1 MNSHHGEISGTGAGH
16 LGLLALSRS
25 DAASRAAAA
34 IVAVACSTVTT
45 DPAPADT
52 AVVPAAVPV
61 SDLGI

>member
-1 MNSHHGEISGTGAGH
+1 MDIFAPWRNQWHRAGH

-45 DPAPADT
+45 DPAPT
-52 AVVPAAVPV
+52 
-61 SDLGI
+61 